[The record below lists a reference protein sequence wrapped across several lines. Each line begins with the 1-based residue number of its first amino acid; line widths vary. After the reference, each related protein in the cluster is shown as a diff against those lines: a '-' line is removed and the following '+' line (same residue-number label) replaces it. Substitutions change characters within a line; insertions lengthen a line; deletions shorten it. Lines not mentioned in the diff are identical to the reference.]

1 MSEQAPQSE
10 KKYGEIVPE
19 YVFDKAWQEANFSI
33 PINEDIRNELR
44 LEYEGFSHYGVMS
57 LAENQKAKAVL
68 LSRIAAIEAYDAKM
82 PKAKEQVSNQ
92 TESRKERIASLSA
105 ELIESNETFP
115 FPGIDPEAY
124 RKLKVD
130 IEGDKEMSLYDI
142 SSPTLDELI
151 ERFQKEGMKITLGDT
166 PKAGNVFM
174 VPAGQSNYYQP
185 SRPPGVS
192 NMVMQNYSLSP
203 KHLQTSEVKEKL
215 EELVLL
221 RQQVRSFAVRS

>member
-1 MSEQAPQSE
+1 MNEAPQPE
-10 KKYGEIVPE
+10 KKYGEMVPE
-19 YVFDKAWQEANFSI
+19 YVFNKEWQEANFPI
-33 PINEDIRNELR
+33 PQNDEIRKELKQK
-44 LEYEGFSHYGVMS
+44 LESFLHYDVMH
-57 LAENQKAKAVL
+57 LPENQNAMEILMARV
-68 LSRIAAIEAYDAKM
+68 AAIGAYDAKI

-92 TESRKERIASLSA
+92 IESRRERIAALSA
-105 ELIESNETFP
+105 ELIESNEVFL

-166 PKAGNVFM
+166 PKAGNVFI

-215 EELVLL
+215 EELILL
-221 RQQVRSFAVRS
+221 KKQVKSFAIRS